1 MAFDAV
7 KEYIQG
13 TLLQQKQNEVYTA
26 KYNELYAKYMK

>member
-1 MAFDAV
+1 MAFDEV
-7 KEYIQG
+7 KDYIHT